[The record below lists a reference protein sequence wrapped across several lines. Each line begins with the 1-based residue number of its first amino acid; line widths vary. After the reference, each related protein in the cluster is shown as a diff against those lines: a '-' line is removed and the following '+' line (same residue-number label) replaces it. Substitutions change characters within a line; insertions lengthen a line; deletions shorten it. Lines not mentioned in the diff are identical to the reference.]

1 MQSVKNSVR
10 LRKRKRTK
18 LRWWRP
24 HGGFSPLLDSC
35 AVLTDCARMI
45 LESACPEIES
55 DGWHSAPGFGAY
67 MFGTL
72 SSILEKL
79 RDKHSSVFFI
89 ILNIIIIITTFKKE
103 NQIYLIII
111 FYYIMIILLLSFS
124 ILAVPETASG
134 LQGEQPLVH
143 GVK

>member
-1 MQSVKNSVR
+1 MEGS
-10 LRKRKRTK
+10 
-18 LRWWRP
+18 
-24 HGGFSPLLDSC
+24 LLS
-35 AVLTDCARMI
+35 LTVAQFYDCARMI

-72 SSILEKL
+72 SSILEML
-79 RDKHSSVFFI
+79 RDKHSSVP
-89 ILNIIIIITTFKKE
+89 
-103 NQIYLIII
+103 
-111 FYYIMIILLLSFS
+111 

>member
-1 MQSVKNSVR
+1 MEGS
-10 LRKRKRTK
+10 
-18 LRWWRP
+18 
-24 HGGFSPLLDSC
+24 LLSLTV
-35 AVLTDCARMI
+35 AQFFTDCARMI

-72 SSILEKL
+72 SSILEML
-79 RDKHSSVFFI
+79 RDKHSSV
-89 ILNIIIIITTFKKE
+89 
-103 NQIYLIII
+103 
-111 FYYIMIILLLSFS
+111 S

>member
-1 MQSVKNSVR
+1 
-10 LRKRKRTK
+10 
-18 LRWWRP
+18 
-24 HGGFSPLLDSC
+24 
-35 AVLTDCARMI
+35 MI

-72 SSILEKL
+72 SSILEML
-79 RDKHSSVFFI
+79 RDKHSSVFFF
-89 ILNIIIIITTFKKE
+89 IIIIKNYYYYYYYRKKLV
-103 NQIYLIII
+103 IFFFCHKKTKKKLKYII
-111 FYYIMIILLLSFS
+111 SFS